1 MWVSGIPK
9 VFNAG
14 STIKWRD
21 EVATVPFDQQVTS
34 TDWTL
39 TYYFRSA
46 EAGAL
51 TVVSSAYNSGFE
63 TTVSATASA
72 ELGEGIW
79 FYEAIATK
87 GLEKHS
93 LGSGKI
99 TVKQTLSYTGTAGKI
114 DPRTPNQIERDN
126 IIAALRKFNDGGQ
139 EYSIGNRTFK
149 RVDMDKLRT
158 RLADLN
164 AICLREAKAEKLS
177 QGLGT
182 GLKLNVRL

>member
-9 VFNAG
+9 IINAG

-21 EVATVPFDQQVTS
+21 KTTTVPIDQQVTS

-39 TYYFRSA
+39 TYYLRSA

-51 TVVSSAYNSGFE
+51 TVVSSAYNTGFE
-63 TTVSATASA
+63 TTISATASS
-72 ELGEGIW
+72 ELGEGVW
-79 FYEAIATK
+79 FFEAIATK
-87 GLEKHS
+87 GSEKHS
-93 LGSGKI
+93 LTTGKI

-126 IIAALRKFNDGGQ
+126 IQAALRKFNDGAQ
-139 EYSIGNRTFK
+139 EYSIGNRTYK
-149 RVDMDKLRT
+149 RVSMNDLRT
-158 RLADLN
+158 RLNDLIP
-164 AICLREAKAEKLS
+164 ICLREEKAEKLS